1 MPFSRLAEVYRGN
14 EDVSSGF
21 VGDTTGGWVGSAVVG
36 AVVGFVVGAVV
47 GAVVGFVVGAV
58 VAAAVCIEE
67 GAWVTVG
74 AEVTL
79 ELERVK

>member
-1 MPFSRLAEVYRGN
+1 M
-14 EDVSSGF
+14 
-21 VGDTTGGWVGSAVVG
+21 
-36 AVVGFVVGAVV
+36 GFVVGAVV

-79 ELERVK
+79 DPCVSAGLVAVVSFVAWVAIVVTVVESPGREVALVVNV